1 MSPLICLL
9 VVFLQAAVS
18 VCQQE
23 RFLILAPSVFHVG
36 VKERIYIQVGKALL
50 NSHIS
55 LHLEHETSTTKVSE
69 EVSLSFTGEGQVKT
83 VELQVDWQKMSEL
96 PSSGGSPPSLLLV
109 SKIQGVKERHMV
121 RVLVSKRRGYIFI
134 QTDQPIYN
142 PSNLVSYRIFTLNHA
157 MRPNAETVHISIFNA
172 GGNQVWKGLKR
183 DKSGIVTIN
192 FDIPD
197 VSELGVWKIVAHYQ
211 GDERNA
217 VTQQFEV
224 KKFVLPSFEVTIKP
238 EKGYI
243 LINTEQFTFDIS
255 ALYSHG
261 KTIKGAFHC
270 RFGVK
275 EKTKAQG
282 GKEKTVVFIRG
293 LEHTGL
299 IRDGKGSVVLQI
311 SELIKQLQSQ
321 LKTTLSDLD
330 ESQSQLLMTVSVT
343 DINSGELQEAEV
355 YLPVVSQLYTVDLS
369 RTRSHYIPGVPLKVE
384 VVVHLPGGSPAV
396 AVPVTMH
403 LPNLQDDPKTKDTDK
418 EGIVWQYF
426 NLPNIDSDITVEV
439 TVDGH
444 RSTKVVKRSS
454 FPGNVYLSTTVN
466 DGTLMVDQLLTVTFA
481 VINAVPEDGFIYY
494 LVLSRGQLIRE
505 GSVKAGKS
513 IKIQFPITHAMTPSF
528 RLIGYYH
535 GQNADIIA
543 DSVWVDVKDV
553 CEGKVEVKTK
563 KDEYAPGQTAKLDI
577 DLNGQKAKVALLAV
591 DKAMYALNAHNRL
604 TPKQVFS
611 SMQSYDLG
619 CSYGGGSNTASV
631 FNDAGLSFIS
641 SSAVTSQMRIGF
653 NCEQGFRRQRRSLDL
668 QQQMMSIKLSYSDGK
683 LQECCGHGF
692 TLIPMRRTCD
702 ERAKIVERS
711 SESPACVQAFRE
723 CCKQG
728 EKLREKKKRDDAL
741 AGHGRTGSEADIEDF
756 FDTTDQ
762 DIRRYFPPSFFF
774 KVVDVD
780 GQNSVNVM
788 LPDSITTW
796 EMQVVSISASH
807 GICVAEPYQLRV
819 FKEVF
824 VTLRL
829 PYSVKR
835 FEQFSVIPV
844 VYNYGDEPA
853 QIALQ
858 MVQNEKLCSPG
869 SGSLKTYVNVTV
881 EPHSSKAVTF
891 TAVPMETGFVPII
904 IRLYDKENEVGSDAI
919 EKTLNVRTEGIEK
932 RVEEIHVVNLI
943 GGRSMSLT
951 IDGKLPDNTVPES
964 ISNIFVK
971 MEGEGFGQSTA
982 KTLLSPH
989 GVKHLLQAPDG
1000 CAEQTMKRMAP
1011 TALTLRYL
1019 DLSQRWY
1026 ELPAGTRDTALDSTE
1041 QGYMRILTFKKAD
1054 GSYGAWKSHPT
1065 SHWLTGLVVKVMS
1078 LVAERQRERSGP
1090 AGREGLDV
1098 AENEISHSVRYL
1110 LDNQN
1115 QDGSFTD
1122 PNPVI
1127 HREMQGGI
1135 GGVEGDVSM
1144 TAFITLALNRSLPFL
1159 TDVNVLERTKA
1170 TISRATKHLL
1180 SRFEGLKRPYSAA
1193 ITAYALSVT
1202 LPDRT
1207 EAMSAW
1213 EKLQKLATKDKNNCS
1228 GWYADAGLVK
1238 KEKAWWVPTV
1248 EAITVETTAYALL
1261 TAVAHKKTEWADSA
1275 ACWLTSQ
1282 ENYGGGFKSTQDTI
1296 VALEAL
1302 SEYALTTPPST
1313 TTQVRVDFTSE
1324 GRFGEILRQDMQL
1337 DNKGYAVEKELKT
1350 LIGKNA
1356 IDVNLT
1362 GQGKAKMKVTKVYHV
1377 LEPYD
1382 NCDLLSITVKVE
1394 GIVKYTAR
1402 LVEDY
1407 YELED
1412 YADDER
1418 SEEEDIPR
1426 SAIEWFDARSR
1437 RRRDTQPSLEPENLV
1452 QYEVCFR
1459 INRNLTG
1466 MAIADITLLSGFQAQ
1481 TEDLDKLKAMP
1492 EQYISHYELS
1502 HDKVLMYFNKIEP
1515 DDCIAFRAK
1524 QSVPVGLLQPAPASI
1539 YDYYEPDRKCT
1550 IFYAAPKQSKMV
1562 SALCDADV
1570 CQCAERPCHKQ
1581 RNAFGPQRLMK
1592 DHRFE
1597 FACFFPTVDYGFTV
1611 QVGNVSVKSNF
1622 ALYSST
1628 VTSILRVTGDLN
1640 LQENNVRVF
1649 ARRLQC
1655 KGHLEAGKTYLI
1667 MGKDGLTTDSNGQM
1681 QYLLESNTW
1690 IEQVPDEKKCQANI
1704 NKKACRQFHDFVTEY
1719 KFNGCSQ

>member
-1 MSPLICLL
+1 MRGIVCSYAKSPINPMFSCL
-9 VVFLQAAVS
+9 
-18 VCQQE
+18 C

-83 VELQVDWQKMSEL
+83 VELQMSEL

-142 PSNLVSYRIFTLNHA
+142 PSNLALMQILRNSNMVLLFSTQFVS
-157 MRPNAETVHISIFNA
+157 
-172 GGNQVWKGLKR
+172 
-183 DKSGIVTIN
+183 
-192 FDIPD
+192 
-197 VSELGVWKIVAHYQ
+197 
-211 GDERNA
+211 
-217 VTQQFEV
+217 
-224 KKFVLPSFEVTIKP
+224 VLPSFEVTIKP

-299 IRDGKGSVVLQI
+299 I

-641 SSAVTSQMRIGF
+641 SSAVTSQMRIGMF
-653 NCEQGFRRQRRSLDL
+653 SVM
-668 QQQMMSIKLSYSDGK
+668 QQLELLCYSDGK

-741 AGHGRTGSEADIEDF
+741 AGHGRTDIEDF

-780 GQNSVNVM
+780 GQNRWDVVNVM

-844 VYNYGDEPA
+844 VYNYGDEP
-853 QIALQ
+853 IALQ

-1127 HREMQGGI
+1127 HREMQG
-1135 GGVEGDVSM
+1135 DVSM

-1159 TDVNVLERTKA
+1159 TDVNKA

-1213 EKLQKLATKDKNNCS
+1213 EKLQKLATKGTS
-1228 GWYADAGLVK
+1228 
-1238 KEKAWWVPTV
+1238 PTIRF

-1282 ENYGGGFKSTQDTI
+1282 ENYGGGFKSTQ
-1296 VALEAL
+1296 
-1302 SEYALTTPPST
+1302 
-1313 TTQVRVDFTSE
+1313 VRNTEHIF
-1324 GRFGEILRQDMQL
+1324 
-1337 DNKGYAVEKELKT
+1337 
-1350 LIGKNA
+1350 LIYRS
-1356 IDVNLT
+1356 VW
-1362 GQGKAKMKVTKVYHV
+1362 QVTKVYHV

-1597 FACFFPTVDYGFTV
+1597 FACFFPTVDY
-1611 QVGNVSVKSNF
+1611 
-1622 ALYSST
+1622 A
-1628 VTSILRVTGDLN
+1628 GDLN

>member
-1 MSPLICLL
+1 PKVHQRQSQYNCE
-9 VVFLQAAVS
+9 Q
-18 VCQQE
+18 
-23 RFLILAPSVFHVG
+23 FLILAPSVFHVG

-157 MRPNAETVHISIFNA
+157 MRPNAETVHISIF
-172 GGNQVWKGLKR
+172 
-183 DKSGIVTIN
+183 
-192 FDIPD
+192 
-197 VSELGVWKIVAHYQ
+197 VSKQTFNLLLHSILSDLISLLGVWKIVAHYQ

-426 NLPNIDSDITVEV
+426 NLPNIDSDITV

-553 CEGKVEVKTK
+553 CEGKVEVSQQHN
-563 KDEYAPGQTAKLDI
+563 EYAPGQTAKLDI

-668 QQQMMSIKLSYSDGK
+668 QQQMMSINGK

-844 VYNYGDEPA
+844 VYNYGDEP
-853 QIALQ
+853 IALQ

-943 GGRSMSLT
+943 DGRSDPVIFLST
-951 IDGKLPDNTVPES
+951 HNY
-964 ISNIFVK
+964 IFVFSSSGLTSILFRFP
-971 MEGEGFGQSTA
+971 GEGFGQSTA

-1159 TDVNVLERTKA
+1159 TDVNKA

-1324 GRFGEILRQDMQL
+1324 GRFGEIL
-1337 DNKGYAVEKELKT
+1337 
-1350 LIGKNA
+1350 
-1356 IDVNLT
+1356 
-1362 GQGKAKMKVTKVYHV
+1362 
-1377 LEPYD
+1377 P
-1382 NCDLLSITVKVE
+1382 
-1394 GIVKYTAR
+1394 R

-1570 CQCAERPCHKQ
+1570 CQCAE
-1581 RNAFGPQRLMK
+1581 
-1592 DHRFE
+1592 
-1597 FACFFPTVDYGFTV
+1597 
-1611 QVGNVSVKSNF
+1611 SKS
-1622 ALYSST
+1622 
-1628 VTSILRVTGDLN
+1628 GDLN

>member
-1 MSPLICLL
+1 QDLHIVIVCSYAKSPINPMFSCL
-9 VVFLQAAVS
+9 
-18 VCQQE
+18 C

-157 MRPNAETVHISIFNA
+157 MRPNAETVHISIF
-172 GGNQVWKGLKR
+172 
-183 DKSGIVTIN
+183 
-192 FDIPD
+192 
-197 VSELGVWKIVAHYQ
+197 VSKQTFNLLLHSILSDLISLLGVWKIVAHYQ

-299 IRDGKGSVVLQI
+299 AVNPTTCFLSR
-311 SELIKQLQSQ
+311 LIKQLQSQ

-553 CEGKVEVKTK
+553 CEGKVKTK

-641 SSAVTSQMRIGF
+641 RF

-780 GQNSVNVM
+780 DETCNDILTFWPLFLHSFK
-788 LPDSITTW
+788 
-796 EMQVVSISASH
+796 

-853 QIALQ
+853 Q

-919 EKTLNVRTEGIEK
+919 EKTLNVRVSTALVK
-932 RVEEIHVVNLI
+932 TPPTFSLSLLS

-1054 GSYGAWKSHPT
+1054 GSYGCFLSR
-1065 SHWLTGLVVKVMS
+1065 LTGLVVKVMS

-1127 HREMQGGI
+1127 HREMQ
-1135 GGVEGDVSM
+1135 VKDYVSM

-1159 TDVNVLERTKA
+1159 TDKA

-1337 DNKGYAVEKELKT
+1337 DNKGYAVEKDF
-1350 LIGKNA
+1350 LIYRS
-1356 IDVNLT
+1356 VW
-1362 GQGKAKMKVTKVYHV
+1362 QVTKVYHV

-1452 QYEVCFR
+1452 QYEVCFRALLHLLSHPNFVSFMYR

-1597 FACFFPTVDYGFTV
+1597 FACFFPTVDYG
-1611 QVGNVSVKSNF
+1611 Q
-1622 ALYSST
+1622 
-1628 VTSILRVTGDLN
+1628 
-1640 LQENNVRVF
+1640 
-1649 ARRLQC
+1649 
-1655 KGHLEAGKTYLI
+1655 
-1667 MGKDGLTTDSNGQM
+1667 
-1681 QYLLESNTW
+1681 
-1690 IEQVPDEKKCQANI
+1690 
-1704 NKKACRQFHDFVTEY
+1704 
-1719 KFNGCSQ
+1719 